1 MQAEQPGQV
10 SSRIAMTVAG
20 RDRDREDTADSPMC
34 LASFAFAATAE
45 TESTHSAEAERVSG
59 LSGVL
64 TSSGV

>member
-34 LASFAFAATAE
+34 LVSFAFAATA
-45 TESTHSAEAERVSG
+45 ESTHSAEAERVSDSLG
-59 LSGVL
+59 F
-64 TSSGV
+64 